1 MQHFPDFNCLCLFPF
16 HSTFTMRKSDQ
27 LLIHFTSTV
36 RADLVVLAHNL
47 QIKALRIQQEIHD
60 IHKNNTL
67 FVAPQ
72 LDSVLH
78 YNDFFER
85 IVNANQ

>member
-1 MQHFPDFNCLCLFPF
+1 MQHFPDFYCLFLFPF
-16 HSTFTMRKSDQ
+16 HSAFTMLKSDQ
-27 LLIHFTSTV
+27 LLLHFTPTFGTN
-36 RADLVVLAHNL
+36 RVVLAHNL
-47 QIKALRIQQEIHD
+47 QIKAIRIQQEIHD